1 MSNAKVSV
9 RKLVKTY
16 QGRNDPEIILMDET
30 FAALDAQI
38 REVMQVFVLLSSRL
52 FFSLTPSFRLSYF
65 TRWAACSTST

>member
-9 RKLVKTY
+9 RTLVKTY

-30 FAALDAQI
+30 FPALDAQI

-52 FFSLTPSFRLSYF
+52 FFSLTLSFCLSYF
-65 TRWAACSTST
+65 TRWTACSTST